1 VGIRQSLNE
10 AQRAGLADHSPVNDM
25 SLITRVRQFG
35 YRNLAYLAFV
45 AGLLPLAWAIDAS
58 GMVDAEDG
66 GGLGLAAML
75 WLIVSVAFF
84 LANAVLATIAGAMRR
99 SLGISLI
106 GCALPLLCVVLF
118 LLSLPPWM
126 RYGR

>member
-1 VGIRQSLNE
+1 
-10 AQRAGLADHSPVNDM
+10 M